1 MSFLDI
7 LTHYAG
13 NPQPRPETISHFDE
27 VARTAPSASLGNA
40 ITSMF
45 RSDNTPPFGQ
55 AVGSLFSQSN
65 QQQRAGLLNQLAE
78 SLGPAALG
86 AGGGVLSRILGTGSS
101 AGSVRNI
108 TPEQASHVSPED
120 VNALATHAEQQHPSI
135 VDRVG
140 SFYAQHPTLV
150 KTLGVGALAVAMSH
164 MNRHA

>member
-7 LTHYAG
+7 LTKYAG
-13 NPQPRPETISHFDE
+13 KPQPQPDTVNHFDE

-45 RSDNTPPFGQ
+45 RSNDTAPFGQ
-55 AVGSLFSQSN
+55 AVGSLFAQSN
-65 QQQRAGLLNQLAE
+65 QQQRAGVLNQIVQ

-86 AGGGVLSRILGTGSS
+86 ASGGVLSRILGSGNS
-101 AGSVRNI
+101 AGAVPSI
-108 TPEQASHVSPED
+108 TPEQASQVSPEE

>member
-7 LTHYAG
+7 LSKYAA
-13 NPQPRPETISHFDE
+13 NPQPQPETVNHFDE
-27 VARTAPSASLGNA
+27 VARTAPPASLGNA

-45 RSDNTPPFGQ
+45 KSNDTPPFGQ

-65 QQQRAGLLNQLAE
+65 PQQRAGVLNQIVQ

-86 AGGGVLSRILGTGSS
+86 AGGGILSRMLGSGNS
-101 AGSVRNI
+101 AGAVPNL
-108 TPEQASHVSPED
+108 TPEQASQVSPED
-120 VNALATHAEQQHPSI
+120 VNVLATHAEQQHPSI

-164 MNRHA
+164 MNRQA